1 MVPCFE
7 TLEKAWKKFNVDLID
22 MKIEVGIN

>member
-7 TLEKAWKKFNVDLID
+7 TLVKAWKKFNVDLID